1 MQGRVY
7 SGVFERKVILIY
19 DVQSLSPGRNIV
31 GRISQPIKY
40 FHNRIRKTIGVSRK
54 VLSDVVNEKA
64 GISPVMSLRLSK
76 ALNKSPQFWLTI
88 QMNYDLFKVQKKSR
102 KAIQAVRS
110 VRWKT
115 DKQKL
120 AA

>member
-1 MQGRVY
+1 MYNPCHPG
-7 SGVFERKVILIY
+7 EILWEEY
-19 DVQSLSPGRNIV
+19 LNPLNIS
-31 GRISQPIKY
+31 ITEFAKQ
-40 FHNRIRKTIGVSRK
+40 IGVSRK

-76 ALNKSPQFWLTI
+76 ALNKSPQFWLTM

-110 VRWKT
+110 VRWKAG
-115 DKQKL
+115 KQKL

>member
-1 MQGRVY
+1 MYNPCHPG
-7 SGVFERKVILIY
+7 EILWEEY
-19 DVQSLSPGRNIV
+19 LNPLNIS
-31 GRISQPIKY
+31 ITEFAKQ
-40 FHNRIRKTIGVSRK
+40 IGVSRK
-54 VLSDVVNEKA
+54 VLSGVVNEKA

-76 ALNKSPQFWLTI
+76 ALNKSPQFWLTL
-88 QMNYDLFKVQKKSR
+88 QMNYDLFRVQQKSR

-115 DKQKL
+115 NNQKV